1 MKKFLFSFALLLSA
15 ACQAQSVCYGTPAN
29 GALSRSVQLQDG
41 ENFEVYRWLE
51 GRRRL
56 FVHIDVQKI
65 LIEAFDELQKTA
77 PGAQFV
83 IGEASFQGGGHLPGH
98 KTHQNGTSVDLF
110 VPVREAGALV
120 PFLNDHRNGY
130 GYKTKFDADGRSL
143 DGRFQVDF
151 ELLAEYIYQLKRAA
165 EKFDRGIDRVV
176 LSGDFQQN
184 IRKTER
190 WRNIRW
196 VRFFDD
202 PNDRHDNHIHVDFDI
217 PCKSMWSR

>member
-83 IGEASFQGGGHLPGH
+83 IGEASFQGGGL
-98 KTHQNGTSVDLF
+98 S
-110 VPVREAGALV
+110 
-120 PFLNDHRNGY
+120 LNVKRIWNNNFTFSNINPHFI
-130 GYKTKFDADGRSL
+130 FDN
-143 DGRFQVDF
+143 F
-151 ELLAEYIYQLKRAA
+151 
-165 EKFDRGIDRVV
+165 
-176 LSGDFQQN
+176 N
-184 IRKTER
+184 IGFTFK
-190 WRNIRW
+190 N
-196 VRFFDD
+196 
-202 PNDRHDNHIHVDFDI
+202 
-217 PCKSMWSR
+217 